1 MFLKINLASSVYYKE
16 HTQTNLK
23 STKYR
28 EDVMRA
34 LIITIA
40 GIIAPATAMAASGLS
55 EDNSGIFVWVFLG
68 FCALIVVAQVI
79 PAVLLM
85 TGMVKGAVSVMK
97 DEKVEAPAKN

>member
-1 MFLKINLASSVYYKE
+1 
-16 HTQTNLK
+16 
-23 STKYR
+23 
-28 EDVMRA
+28 MRA

-40 GIIAPATAMAASGLS
+40 GIIAPATAMAATGMR

-79 PAVLLM
+79 PAVLMM
-85 TGMVKGAVSVMK
+85 TGMIKGVVSVIK

>member
-1 MFLKINLASSVYYKE
+1 
-16 HTQTNLK
+16 
-23 STKYR
+23 
-28 EDVMRA
+28 MRA
-34 LIITIA
+34 LAILM
-40 GIIAPATAMAASGLS
+40 GILAPATAMAASGLS